1 MEEEKLMLKTITLLI
16 FIALLITS
24 CSPKIDTSSK
34 NKMESSIEKVRQS
47 LPENKRAEFDVSL
60 QMLFYIQM
68 SEYFPREAD
77 TSSNS
82 QLNID
87 GKTGLEIITLVKNL
101 EKKEREQERKKVMQ
115 KIKELEN
122 KKVSAE
128 KEKAELAKFKLVS
141 SRFYKQ
147 KEEYSDEELII
158 EFTMKNE
165 TNYPISGGYFIGT
178 LASPNRSVPW
188 LKKFFNYSISG
199 GLEPGEEITLRL
211 VPQYSS
217 ELNTINISQ
226 DAVFTIEVRQLNGVK
241 NKPLFSA
248 CKFTRKDEK
257 QLRELKESLRHKSIS
272 KSKMYDY
279 YTTYHSNDCLEI
291 EDDYDYRNDLRVQ
304 PLP

>member
-1 MEEEKLMLKTITLLI
+1 MCRTITLLV
-16 FIALLITS
+16 FIALLTTS

-34 NKMESSIEKVRQS
+34 NKMVSSIEKVRQS
-47 LPENKRAEFDVSL
+47 LPENKRAEFDASL

-68 SEYFPREAD
+68 SEYFLGEPDAL
-77 TSSNS
+77 SNS

-87 GKTGLEIITLVKNL
+87 GKTGLEIITLANNL
-101 EKKEREQERKKVMQ
+101 EKQEQEQKRKRVMQ
-115 KIKELEN
+115 EIKELEN

-128 KEKAELAKFKLVS
+128 KEKTELAKFKLVS

-147 KEEYSDEELII
+147 KKYYKEELII

-165 TNYPISGGYFIGT
+165 TNHPISGGYFIGT

-188 LKKFFNYSISG
+188 LKELFNYSISG

-211 VPQYSS
+211 VPRYSS

-226 DAVFTIEVRQLNGVK
+226 DAVFTIEVRQLDGVK

-248 CKFTRKDEK
+248 CKFTGEDEK
-257 QLRELKESLRHKSIS
+257 KLRELKESLRHGSIS
-272 KSKMYDY
+272 EIELYDY
-279 YTTYHSNDCLEI
+279 DTTYHTDDCSEI
-291 EDDYDYRNDLRVQ
+291 EDDYDYSNNLRVQ